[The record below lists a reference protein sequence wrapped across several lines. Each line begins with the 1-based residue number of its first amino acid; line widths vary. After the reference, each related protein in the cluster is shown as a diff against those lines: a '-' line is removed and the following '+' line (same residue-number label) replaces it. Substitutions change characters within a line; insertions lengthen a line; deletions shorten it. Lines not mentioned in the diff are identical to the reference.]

1 MNKIVDECRMTSFEK
16 TWAQR
21 EVKSMTEK
29 IRDTVKPQGALKPRI
44 QTAVNKLQV
53 QTSKMDVMLTKLHQR
68 DQQLFDR
75 IVTAM
80 QSHDTQASRVLS
92 SELAEVRKVSRVL
105 GNARNSLEQV
115 QLRLTTIHD
124 LGDAMIAIG
133 PAMSTMKELKPTM
146 SKFMPEAD
154 SELNTMTETLNGLM
168 VDSLSGDSF
177 EMQDNAM
184 NEETNSI
191 LQEATAVAEQQTDDR
206 FPSIPTTTPTGLPSQ
221 TQSNTQ
227 SNPMDFLE

>member
-1 MNKIVDECRMTSFEK
+1 MTSFEK
-16 TWAQR
+16 TWAHR

-44 QTAVNKLQV
+44 QTAVSKLQV

-75 IVTAM
+75 IVTAT
-80 QSHDTQASRVLS
+80 QSHDTPTSRVLS

-177 EMQDNAM
+177 EMQDSAM
-184 NEETNSI
+184 TEETNSI
-191 LQEATAVAEQQTDDR
+191 LQEAEAVASQQTDEK
-206 FPSIPTTTPTGLPSQ
+206 FPSIPTMTPTGLPSQ

>member
-1 MNKIVDECRMTSFEK
+1 MTSFEK
-16 TWAQR
+16 SWAHR

-44 QTAVNKLQV
+44 QTAVNKLQA
-53 QTSKMDVMLTKLHQR
+53 QTSKMDVMLTNLHQR

-80 QSHDTQASRVLS
+80 QNHDTQASRVLS

-105 GNARNSLEQV
+105 GNTRNSIEQV

-124 LGDAMIAIG
+124 LGDAMVAIG
-133 PAMSTMKELKPTM
+133 PAMSTMKSLKPTM

-154 SELNTMTETLNGLM
+154 SELNSMTETLNGLM

-177 EMQDNAM
+177 EVQDSAM
-184 NEETNSI
+184 NEETNAI
-191 LQEATAVAEQQTDDR
+191 LQEAEAVAEQQTDEQ
-206 FPSIPTTTPTGLPSQ
+206 FPSIPTTTPSTTPTGLPSQ
-221 TQSNTQ
+221 TQSN
-227 SNPMDFLE
+227 PMDFLE

>member
-1 MNKIVDECRMTSFEK
+1 MTSFQK
-16 TWAQR
+16 SWAQK
-21 EVKSMTEK
+21 EVKSMTER

-53 QTSKMDVMLTKLHQR
+53 QTSKMDIMLTKLRER

-75 IVTAM
+75 IVTAT
-80 QSHDTQASRVLS
+80 QSHDTQTSRVLS
-92 SELAEVRKVSRVL
+92 SELAEVRKVQRVL
-105 GNARNSLEQV
+105 GGARNSLEQV

-133 PAMSTMKELKPTM
+133 PAMSTMKDLKPTM

-154 SELNTMTETLNGLM
+154 SELNSMTETLNGLM
-168 VDSLSGDSF
+168 VDSLSDDSF
-177 EMQDNAM
+177 AMQDSAM
-184 NEETNSI
+184 NEETNAI
-191 LQEATAVAEQQTDDR
+191 LQEASAVAEQQTDER
-206 FPSIPTTTPTGLPSQ
+206 FPSIPTTTPTGIPTQ
-221 TQSNTQ
+221 TQSNSQSNSQ

>member
-1 MNKIVDECRMTSFEK
+1 MTSFQK
-16 TWAQR
+16 SWAQK
-21 EVKSMTEK
+21 EVKSMTER

-53 QTSKMDVMLTKLHQR
+53 QTSKMDIMLTKLRER

-75 IVTAM
+75 IVTAT
-80 QSHDTQASRVLS
+80 QSHDTQTSRVLS
-92 SELAEVRKVSRVL
+92 SELAEVRKVQRVL
-105 GNARNSLEQV
+105 GGARNSLEQV

-133 PAMSTMKELKPTM
+133 PAMSTMRDLKPTM

-154 SELNTMTETLNGLM
+154 SELNSMTETLNGLM
-168 VDSLSGDSF
+168 VDSLSDDSF
-177 EMQDNAM
+177 AMQDSAM
-184 NEETNSI
+184 NEETNAI
-191 LQEATAVAEQQTDDR
+191 LQEASAVAEQQTDAR
-206 FPSIPTTTPTGLPSQ
+206 FPSIPTTTTTPTGIPTQ

>member
-1 MNKIVDECRMTSFEK
+1 MTSFEK
-16 TWAQR
+16 TWAQK

-44 QTAVNKLQV
+44 QMAVNKLQV
-53 QTSKMDVMLTKLHQR
+53 QTSKMDVMLTKLRQR

-75 IVTAM
+75 VVTAM
-80 QSHDTQASRVLS
+80 QSHDTSASRVLS

-146 SKFMPEAD
+146 AKFMPEAD
-154 SELNTMTETLNGLM
+154 SELNSMTETLNGLM
-168 VDSLSGDSF
+168 VDSLSNDSF
-177 EMQDNAM
+177 EMQDGALD
-184 NEETNSI
+184 EETNAI
-191 LQEATAVAEQQTDDR
+191 LQEASAVAEQQTDDK

>member
-1 MNKIVDECRMTSFEK
+1 MTSFEK

-44 QTAVNKLQV
+44 QTAVNKLQL

-75 IVTAM
+75 VVTAT
-80 QSHDTQASRVLS
+80 QSHDTPTSRVLS

-168 VDSLSGDSF
+168 TDSLSGDSF
-177 EMQDNAM
+177 EMQDSAM
-184 NEETNSI
+184 TEETNSI
-191 LQEATAVAEQQTDDR
+191 LQEAEAVASQQTDEK
-206 FPSIPTTTPTGLPSQ
+206 FPSIPTMAPTGLPSQ

>member
-1 MNKIVDECRMTSFEK
+1 MTSFEK
-16 TWAQR
+16 SWAHK

-44 QTAVNKLQV
+44 QTAVNKLQA
-53 QTSKMDVMLTKLHQR
+53 QTSKMDVMLTNLHRR

-105 GNARNSLEQV
+105 GNTRNSIEQV

-124 LGDAMIAIG
+124 LGDAMVAIG
-133 PAMSTMKELKPTM
+133 PAMSTMKSLKPTM

-154 SELNTMTETLNGLM
+154 SELNSMTETLNGLM
-168 VDSLSGDSF
+168 TDSLSGDSF
-177 EMQDNAM
+177 EVQDSAM
-184 NEETNSI
+184 NEETNAI
-191 LQEATAVAEQQTDDR
+191 LQEAEAVAEQQTDEQ
-206 FPSIPTTTPTGLPSQ
+206 FPSIPTTTPSTTPTELPSK
-221 TQSNTQ
+221 TP

>member
-1 MNKIVDECRMTSFEK
+1 MTSFEK
-16 TWAQR
+16 TWAHR

-53 QTSKMDVMLTKLHQR
+53 QTSKMDVMLTNLHQR

-105 GNARNSLEQV
+105 GNTRNSIEQV

-124 LGDAMIAIG
+124 LGDAMVAIG
-133 PAMSTMKELKPTM
+133 PAMSTMKSLKPTM

-154 SELNTMTETLNGLM
+154 SELNSMTETLNGLM

-177 EMQDNAM
+177 EMQDSAM
-184 NEETNSI
+184 NEETNAI
-191 LQEATAVAEQQTDDR
+191 LQEAEAVAEQQTDEK

>member
-1 MNKIVDECRMTSFEK
+1 MTSFEK
-16 TWAQR
+16 SWAQR

-44 QTAVNKLQV
+44 QTAVIKLQA
-53 QTSKMDVMLTKLHQR
+53 QTSKMDVMLTNLHRR

-105 GNARNSLEQV
+105 GNTRNSIEQV

-124 LGDAMIAIG
+124 LGDAMVAIG
-133 PAMSTMKELKPTM
+133 PAMSTMKGLKPTM

-154 SELNTMTETLNGLM
+154 SELNSMTETLNGLM
-168 VDSLSGDSF
+168 TDSLSGDSF
-177 EMQDNAM
+177 EVQDSAM
-184 NEETNSI
+184 NEETNAI
-191 LQEATAVAEQQTDDR
+191 LQEAEAVAEQQTDEQ
-206 FPSIPTTTPTGLPSQ
+206 FPSIPTTTPSTTPTGLPSQ
-221 TQSNTQ
+221 TQSN
-227 SNPMDFLE
+227 PMDFLE

>member
-1 MNKIVDECRMTSFEK
+1 MASFQK
-16 TWAQR
+16 SWAQK
-21 EVKSMTEK
+21 EVKSMTER

-44 QTAVNKLQV
+44 QTAVNKLQG
-53 QTSKMDVMLTKLHQR
+53 QTSKMDVMLTKLHER

-75 IVTAM
+75 IVTAT
-80 QSHDTQASRVLS
+80 QNHDTSTSRVLS

-105 GNARNSLEQV
+105 GGARNSLEQV

-154 SELNTMTETLNGLM
+154 TELNSMTETLNGLM
-168 VDSLSGDSF
+168 VDSLPGDSF
-177 EMQDNAM
+177 EMQSDNAM
-184 NEETNSI
+184 NEETNAI
-191 LQEATAVAEQQTDDR
+191 LQEAEAVASQQTDEK
-206 FPSIPTTTPTGLPSQ
+206 FPSIPTIPTVPTGPTSQ
-221 TQSNTQ
+221 TQ

>member
-1 MNKIVDECRMTSFEK
+1 MTSFEK
-16 TWAQR
+16 SWAQR
-21 EVKSMTEK
+21 EVKSMTER

-44 QTAVNKLQV
+44 QTAVNKLQG
-53 QTSKMDVMLTKLHQR
+53 QTSKMDVMLTKLHER

-75 IVTAM
+75 IVTAT
-80 QSHDTQASRVLS
+80 QSHDTSTSRVLS

-105 GNARNSLEQV
+105 GSARNSLEQV

-154 SELNTMTETLNGLM
+154 TELNSMTETLNGLM
-168 VDSLSGDSF
+168 VDSLPGDSF
-177 EMQDNAM
+177 EMQSDNAM
-184 NEETNSI
+184 NEETNAI
-191 LQEATAVAEQQTDDR
+191 LQEASAVAEQQTDEK

-221 TQSNTQ
+221 TQTQ

>member
-1 MNKIVDECRMTSFEK
+1 MTSFEK
-16 TWAQR
+16 SWAQK
-21 EVKSMTEK
+21 EVKSMTER

-53 QTSKMDVMLTKLHQR
+53 QTSKMDIMLTKLRER

-75 IVTAM
+75 IVTAT
-80 QSHDTQASRVLS
+80 QSHDTQTSRVLS
-92 SELAEVRKVSRVL
+92 SELAEVRKVQRVL
-105 GNARNSLEQV
+105 GGARNSLEQV

-133 PAMSTMKELKPTM
+133 PAMSTMKDLKPTM

-154 SELNTMTETLNGLM
+154 SELNSMTETLNGLM
-168 VDSLSGDSF
+168 VDSLSDDSF
-177 EMQDNAM
+177 AMQDNAM
-184 NEETNSI
+184 NEETNAI
-191 LQEATAVAEQQTDDR
+191 LQEASAVAEQQTDER
-206 FPSIPTTTPTGLPSQ
+206 FPSIPTTTPTGIPTQ

>member
-1 MNKIVDECRMTSFEK
+1 MTSFEK
-16 TWAQR
+16 SWAHK

-44 QTAVNKLQV
+44 QTAVNKLQA
-53 QTSKMDVMLTKLHQR
+53 QTSKMDAMLTNLHRR

-105 GNARNSLEQV
+105 GNTRNSIEQV

-124 LGDAMIAIG
+124 LGDAMVAIG
-133 PAMSTMKELKPTM
+133 PAMSTMKSLKPTM

-154 SELNTMTETLNGLM
+154 SELKI
-168 VDSLSGDSF
+168 V
-177 EMQDNAM
+177 
-184 NEETNSI
+184 
-191 LQEATAVAEQQTDDR
+191 
-206 FPSIPTTTPTGLPSQ
+206 P
-221 TQSNTQ
+221 
-227 SNPMDFLE
+227 

>member
-1 MNKIVDECRMTSFEK
+1 MTSFEK
-16 TWAQR
+16 SWAHR

-75 IVTAM
+75 VVTAT
-80 QSHDTQASRVLS
+80 QSHDTPTSRVLS

-177 EMQDNAM
+177 EMQDSAM
-184 NEETNSI
+184 TEETNSI
-191 LQEATAVAEQQTDDR
+191 LQEAEAVASQQTDEK

>member
-1 MNKIVDECRMTSFEK
+1 MTSFEK

-75 IVTAM
+75 VVTAT
-80 QSHDTQASRVLS
+80 QSHDTPTSRVLS

-168 VDSLSGDSF
+168 GDSLSGDSF

-184 NEETNSI
+184 TEETNSI
-191 LQEATAVAEQQTDDR
+191 LQEAEAVASEQTDEK
-206 FPSIPTTTPTGLPSQ
+206 FPSIPTTPTGLPSQ

>member
-1 MNKIVDECRMTSFEK
+1 MTSFEK

-75 IVTAM
+75 VVTAT
-80 QSHDTQASRVLS
+80 QSHDTPTSRVLS
-92 SELAEVRKVSRVL
+92 SELAEIRKVSRVL

-177 EMQDNAM
+177 EMQDSAM

-191 LQEATAVAEQQTDDR
+191 LQEAEAVASQQTDEK
-206 FPSIPTTTPTGLPSQ
+206 FPSIPTMAPTGLPSQ

>member
-1 MNKIVDECRMTSFEK
+1 MTSFQK
-16 TWAQR
+16 SWAQK
-21 EVKSMTEK
+21 EVKSMTER

-53 QTSKMDVMLTKLHQR
+53 QTSKMDIMLTKLRER

-75 IVTAM
+75 IVTAT
-80 QSHDTQASRVLS
+80 QSHDTQTSRVLS
-92 SELAEVRKVSRVL
+92 SELAEVRKVQRVL
-105 GNARNSLEQV
+105 GGARNSLEQV

-133 PAMSTMKELKPTM
+133 PAMSTMRDLKPTM

-154 SELNTMTETLNGLM
+154 SELNSMTETLNGLM

-177 EMQDNAM
+177 EMQDSAM
-184 NEETNSI
+184 NEETNAI
-191 LQEATAVAEQQTDDR
+191 LQEASAVAEQQTDER
-206 FPSIPTTTPTGLPSQ
+206 FPSIPTTTTTPTGIPTQ